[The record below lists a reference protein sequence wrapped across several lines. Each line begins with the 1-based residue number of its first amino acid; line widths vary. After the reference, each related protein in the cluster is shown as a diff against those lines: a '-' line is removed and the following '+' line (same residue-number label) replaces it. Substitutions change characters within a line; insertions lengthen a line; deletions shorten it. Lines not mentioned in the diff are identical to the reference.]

1 MRRDGFTLVEM
12 LVALFVF
19 GLLAAA
25 GAAVMGSTLT
35 SQSAVKSRVERFADF
50 QRLRATLRADLAQT
64 APRRTR
70 DTTGTPTGVAF
81 IGGDPWGGNSERL
94 FVLVRRGWENPDQ
107 AARPSLQY
115 VEYRLSGGRIERRVR
130 AALDGTA
137 LGPAQVLLDGIDSS
151 QVAFLHQGAWQSAW
165 KGQSG
170 VELPGAVRLE
180 LTVQGL
186 GAISQLFLTSG
197 NSR

>member
-1 MRRDGFTLVEM
+1 MRRGGFTLVEM

-50 QRLRATLRADLAQT
+50 QRLRATLRADLAQA

-70 DTTGTPTGVAF
+70 DTTGAPAGVAF

-94 FVLVRRGWENPDQ
+94 FVVVRRGWENPDQ

-115 VEYRLSGGRIERRVR
+115 VEYRLSGRRIERRVR

-137 LGPAQVLLDGIDSS
+137 LGPAQVLLDGVDAS
-151 QVAFLHQGAWQSAW
+151 QVAFLHNAAWQSTW

-170 VELPGAVRLE
+170 VELPRAVRLD
-180 LTVQGL
+180 LTVEGI
-186 GAISQLFLTSG
+186 GPITQLFLTAG
-197 NSR
+197 DGR

>member
-1 MRRDGFTLVEM
+1 MRRSGFTLVEM
-12 LVALFVF
+12 LVALVVF

-50 QRLRATLRADLAQT
+50 QRLRATLRADLAQA

-70 DTTGTPTGVAF
+70 DTAGTAAGVAF
-81 IGGDPWGGNSERL
+81 IGGDAWGDNSERL
-94 FVLVRRGWENPDQ
+94 FVVVRRGWENPDRV
-107 AARPSLQY
+107 ARPSLQY
-115 VEYRLSGGRIERRVR
+115 VEYRLAGGRLERRVR

-137 LGPAQVLLDGIDSS
+137 LGPAQVLIDGVERS
-151 QVAFLHQGAWQSAW
+151 QVAFLHQGAWQTSW

-170 VELPGAVRLE
+170 VELPRAVRLD
-180 LTVQGL
+180 LTMQGI
-186 GAISQLFLTSG
+186 GPVTQLFLTPG
-197 NSR
+197 DRR

>member
-1 MRRDGFTLVEM
+1 MRRGGFTLVEM

-50 QRLRATLRADLAQT
+50 QRLRATLRADLAQA

-70 DTTGTPTGVAF
+70 DTTGAPAGVAF

-94 FVLVRRGWENPDQ
+94 FVVVRRGWENPDQ

-115 VEYRLSGGRIERRVR
+115 VEYRLSGRRIERRVR

-137 LGPAQVLLDGIDSS
+137 LGPAQVLLDGVDAS
-151 QVAFLHQGAWQSAW
+151 QVAFLHNAAWQLAW

-170 VELPGAVRLE
+170 VELPRAVRLD
-180 LTVQGL
+180 LTVEGI
-186 GAISQLFLTSG
+186 GPVTQLFLTAG
-197 NSR
+197 DGR

>member
-1 MRRDGFTLVEM
+1 MRRSGFTLVEM
-12 LVALFVF
+12 LVALLVF

-50 QRLRATLRADLAQT
+50 QRLRATLRADLAQA

-70 DTTGTPTGVAF
+70 DTTGVPAGVAF
-81 IGGDPWGGNSERL
+81 IGGDPWGANSERL
-94 FVLVRRGWENPDQ
+94 FVVVRRGWENPDG
-107 AARPSLQY
+107 APRPSLQY
-115 VEYRLSGGRIERRVR
+115 VEYRLSDGRVERRVR

-137 LGPAQVLLDGIDSS
+137 LGPAQVLLDGVDRS
-151 QVAFLHQGAWQSAW
+151 QVAFLHQGVWQASW
-165 KGQSG
+165 KGQTG
-170 VELPGAVRLE
+170 VELPRAVRLD

-186 GAISQLFLTSG
+186 GPVTQLFLTAG
-197 NSR
+197 DGR

>member
-1 MRRDGFTLVEM
+1 MRRGGFTLVEM

-50 QRLRATLRADLAQT
+50 QRLRATLRADLAQA
-64 APRRTR
+64 APRHTR
-70 DTTGTPTGVAF
+70 DTNGTPAGIAF
-81 IGGDPWGGNSERL
+81 VGGDAWGDNKERL
-94 FVLVRRGWENPDQ
+94 FVVVRRGWENPDK

-137 LGPAQVLLDGIDSS
+137 LGPPQVLLDGVEAG
-151 QVAFLHQGAWQSAW
+151 QVAFLHQGAWQGSW

-170 VELPGAVRLE
+170 IELPRAVRLD
-180 LTVQGL
+180 LTVRGI
-186 GAISQLFLTSG
+186 GPVTQLFLTAG
-197 NSR
+197 DER